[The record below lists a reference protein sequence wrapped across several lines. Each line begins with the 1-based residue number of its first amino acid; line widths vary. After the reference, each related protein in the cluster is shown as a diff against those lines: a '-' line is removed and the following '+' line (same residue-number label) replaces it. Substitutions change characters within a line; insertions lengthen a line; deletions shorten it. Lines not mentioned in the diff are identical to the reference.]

1 MGFWYMLMF
10 VTGILLIIIG
20 LTRKDVSRSVKIVI
34 LLFIIGIVFMIF
46 SLILFLPGSSYL
58 LDELLRVK
66 S

>member
-20 LTRKDVSRSVKIVI
+20 LTRKDVSRSVKIVT
-34 LLFIIGIVFMIF
+34 LLFIIGIVFVIF
-46 SLILFLPGSSYL
+46 SLILFFPGSSYL

>member
-10 VTGILLIIIG
+10 VTGILLIVIG

-34 LLFIIGIVFMIF
+34 LLFIIGIVFVIF

>member
-10 VTGILLIIIG
+10 VTGILLIVIG
-20 LTRKDVSRSVKIVI
+20 LTRKDVSRFVKIVI
-34 LLFIIGIVFMIF
+34 LLFIIGIVFVIF